1 MKRKLV
7 MATTDVAFA
16 IYWVFAAV
24 GLVTVGGSAH
34 IVAWSWSFLP
44 LDALASAAGLAW
56 AIMPKNHPA
65 SMPVLAAALALTHAA
80 GLLAISHF
88 ALTGPW
94 DVTWWLV
101 KLWLMLMPIGIAVS
115 TIVVSL
121 KTQRTRRL
129 LVPASFGRGF
139 SGCCR

>member
-16 IYWVFAAV
+16 IYWILTAV
-24 GLVTVGGSAH
+24 GLVSVGGSAH
-34 IVAWSWSFLP
+34 VVAWNWSFLP
-44 LDALASAAGLAW
+44 LDAPAIAAGLAW

-65 SMPVLAAALALTHAA
+65 SMPVLAAALTLTHAA
-80 GLLAISHF
+80 GLLAISCF

-101 KLWLMLMPIGIAVS
+101 NLWLMLMPIGIAVS

-121 KTQRTRRL
+121 KTRRTRRL
-129 LVPASFGRGF
+129 LVPASSAR
-139 SGCCR
+139 SSYRRN